1 MLFYMIES
9 IKKQKIMPDVL
20 YVNISEGSYLSDEGI
35 SEIPEWLNQDFIS
48 INRTENFGS
57 YRKLLPV
64 IKKAKDNDLIITA
77 DDDILYGPNWI
88 KSLVELAE
96 KYPHHIVCARARE
109 MKKNI
114 FGRWQNYSR
123 WNLISSAK
131 DGMLILPTGVGGAV
145 YRKHLLDLDFLLDP
159 GFKKLA
165 PTTDDLWFRMASLR
179 RNVPVFVCPEID
191 MESIYL
197 KHSTGLEQINFN
209 KKASIFFQKVFNNTI
224 GVFKDWIGLDA
235 TKNDHS
241 WSKILEYA
249 NTNQTA
255 RNFNIKTQKE
265 EN

>member
-9 IKKQKIMPDVL
+9 IKKQQVMPDVL
-20 YVNISEGSYLSDEGI
+20 YVNISEGSSLSDEGI
-35 SEIPEWLNQDFIS
+35 SEVPEWLNQNFIR
-48 INRTENFGS
+48 INRTENIGS

-64 IKKAKDNDLIITA
+64 IKKAKANDLIITA
-77 DDDILYGPNWI
+77 DDDILYGPNWV

-131 DGMLILPTGVGGAV
+131 EGMLILPTGCGGAV
-145 YRKHLLDLDFLLDP
+145 YRKHLLDLEFLLDP
-159 GFKKLA
+159 TFKKLA

-197 KHSTGLEQINFN
+197 KHSDGLEQINCN
-209 KKASIFFQKVFNNTI
+209 KKTPNFFQKVFNHTM
-224 GVFKDWIGLDA
+224 GAFKDWIGLDA
-235 TKNDHS
+235 TKNDYS
-241 WSKILEYA
+241 WSRIVEYSKA
-249 NTNQTA
+249 NPTI
-255 RNFNIKTQKE
+255 RNLSLNTGKE
-265 EN
+265 RD